1 MGLHKIHVPKG
12 EFWDERKREFVYTKE
27 TTLKLEHS
35 LISIAKWESKWHI
48 PYLSSEKTNEQALD
62 YVRCMTL
69 NPDVD
74 PNVYLRLTVDD
85 IKELKEYI
93 EDPMTAT
100 TIKDDGSKHGNGQ
113 IITAEL
119 VYYWMTQFNIPI
131 EFEKWHFNRLI
142 TLIRVCAEESN
153 PNKKMS
159 KAEAAKS
166 MREINAARRAKYNT
180 KG

>member
-74 PNVYLRLTVDD
+74 PNVYLRLTVND

-100 TIKDDGSKHGNGQ
+100 KIKEDGSKHGSGQ

>member
-69 NPDVD
+69 NQDVD
-74 PNVYLRLTVDD
+74 PNVYLRLTIKD
-85 IKELKEYI
+85 IKEIKDYI

-100 TIKDDGSKHGNGQ
+100 KISDTNGKNGKSQ

-119 VYYWMTQFNIPI
+119 VYYWMTQFNLPI
-131 EFEKWHFNRLI
+131 ELLEKWHFNRLI

-153 PNKKMS
+153 PKKMTQ
-159 KAEAAKS
+159 AEAAKS
-166 MREINAARRAKYNT
+166 MREINAVRRAKYNT

>member
-1 MGLHKIHVPKG
+1 MHKIYVPKG
-12 EFWDERKREFVYTKE
+12 EFWDERKEQFIYTKE

-48 PYLSSEKTNEQALD
+48 PYLDSEKTNEQALD

-74 PNVYLRLTVDD
+74 PNVYLRLTIKD
-85 IKELKEYI
+85 IQKLKEYI
-93 EDPMTAT
+93 DDPMTAT
-100 TIKDDGSKHGNGQ
+100 TIKEDKSKTGRGQ
-113 IITAEL
+113 RITAEL

-153 PNKKMS
+153 PKKKMT

-166 MREINAARRAKYNT
+166 IREINAARRAKYNT

>member
-1 MGLHKIHVPKG
+1 MHKIHVPKG
-12 EFWDERKREFVYTKE
+12 EFWDERNKVFVYTKE

-35 LISIAKWESKWHI
+35 LISISKWESKWHI

-74 PNVYLRLTVDD
+74 PNVYLRLTIDD

-93 EDPMTAT
+93 DDPMTAT
-100 TIKDDGSKHGNGQ
+100 TIKDDKSKHGSGQ

-119 VYYWMTQFNIPI
+119 VYYWMTQFNLPI

-159 KAEAAKS
+159 EAEAAKS
-166 MREINAARRAKYNT
+166 MRELNAARRAKYGT

>member
-100 TIKDDGSKHGNGQ
+100 TIKDDGRKTGSGQ
-113 IITAEL
+113 RITAEL

-159 KAEAAKS
+159 KAEAARS